1 MRIPEIGEGK
11 RGASGHLIY
20 LLRQAATIVARH
32 TERMLA
38 DVGLTLPL
46 YSALTMIASYPD
58 ISSADLSRLSM
69 LTAQSANETV
79 QKLIRVGLIRRRR
92 NPGHGRIL
100 RLQITDLGAKRLA
113 RGRKLTDMLERR
125 LLAEARDCGEEAVRT
140 WLANVAVVLSVSRIT
155 RSDSSIQPLVAPVEK
170 NGPQGD

>member
-1 MRIPEIGEGK
+1 MRIPGIGEGK
-11 RGASGHLIY
+11 RGPSGHLIY

-32 TERMLA
+32 TERMLV

-79 QKLIRVGLIRRRR
+79 QKLIRAGLIKRKR
-92 NPGHGRIL
+92 NPGHGCIL
-100 RLQITDLGAKRLA
+100 RLRITDLGAKRLA
-113 RGRKLTDMLERR
+113 RGRKLTDVLERR
-125 LLAEARDCGEEAVRT
+125 LLAATGAHGEEAVRA
-140 WLANVAVVLSVSRIT
+140 WLAKVAVVLSAPTIARD
-155 RSDSSIQPLVAPVEK
+155 DSSM
-170 NGPQGD
+170 